1 MINVGKMEIPEEQLN
16 DLIEKIKQKKE
27 LKEISDAF
35 VREQLFQFFL
45 RVPQKMSYLDKPRSA
60 KYKRLV
66 KEVRAILR
74 RVYGLFRLERGAA
87 ERRELVE
94 KMSSVSS
101 FAELAIYLPRFLA
114 THSST
119 KERLAHYEELYQK
132 IWLVTGK
139 PAKIIDL
146 GCGIN
151 PFSVPLMNLSKLNY
165 YAYDI
170 SEEEISLLKRFFHL
184 QRRLNPAF
192 KGVAEVLDA
201 LHFAALEKLR
211 KVDVCFLFKMTDVLD
226 RGRGHKVTEEVMQ
239 CVPARFFVVSFATKT
254 MSGKKM
260 TAPRRRWMEWLCKR
274 LGWKYSILEMPN
286 ELFYVVEKCL

>member
-1 MINVGKMEIPEEQLN
+1 MRVGKIEVPEEQLN
-16 DLIEKIKQKKE
+16 VLIERIKQKKE

-45 RVPQKMSYLDKPRSA
+45 RAPQKISYLEKPRSA
-60 KYKRLV
+60 GYKSLV
-66 KEVRAILR
+66 KEVRAVLR
-74 RVYGLFRLERGAA
+74 RVYGLFRLEKGAA
-87 ERRELVE
+87 ERQELVE

-101 FAELAIYLPRFLA
+101 FAELAIYLPRLLA

-119 KERLAHYEELYQK
+119 KERLPHYEELYQK
-132 IWLVTGK
+132 IWQVTAK
-139 PAKIIDL
+139 PEKIIDL

-151 PFSVPLMNLSKLNY
+151 PFSIPLMNLSKLNY

-170 SEEEISLLKRFFHL
+170 SEEEIGLLKQFFHL
-184 QRRLNPAF
+184 LRRLNPEF
-192 KGVAEVLDA
+192 KGTAEVLDT

-274 LGWKYSILEMPN
+274 LEWKYSILEMPN
-286 ELFYVVEKCL
+286 ELFYVVEKCS